1 MISITPEIY
10 ELIKST
16 NAEEDFFAL
25 AMKKEKPV
33 GIKGIFNDVGFLPD
47 GFYPQDEFFTPLK
60 KVFAEASVDE
70 ETGFA
75 EVIKYLYGKAKVFY
89 EKYGL
94 PGDFYDDAVPY
105 LQNNYVYVWNCL
117 LSALELFQIYGI
129 QFKLCRFDY
138 PDVKL
143 KKTEA
148 VKGQSIIQIHI
159 PKGAD
164 ISESNLDRA
173 FQRASLL
180 FGTNVFTMDSWLL
193 FEEHLKILPETSRIK
208 QFADR
213 FKIIDSDMTDN
224 YENMKRVFGN
234 IPLSEIQNIKSP
246 TLLQRFYADRISKNL
261 PVGSAVGIFE
271 L

>member
-10 ELIKST
+10 ELLKNT
-16 NAEEDFFAL
+16 NVETDFFAL
-25 AMKKEKPV
+25 ALKKEKPV
-33 GIKGIFNDVGFLPD
+33 GIKGVFNDIGFLPD

-60 KVFAEASVDE
+60 EAFAKASIDE
-70 ETGFA
+70 ERGFS
-75 EVIKYLYGKAKVFY
+75 EVIKYLYAKAKVYY
-89 EKYGL
+89 EKYGI

-105 LQNNYVYVWNCL
+105 LQTNSVYVWNCL
-117 LSALELFQIYGI
+117 LPALELFQIYGI
-129 QFKLCRFDY
+129 QFKLCRFDFT
-138 PDVKL
+138 DEKL
-143 KKTEA
+143 KTA
-148 VKGQSIIQIHI
+148 TVSKGQSIIQIHI

-164 ISESNLDRA
+164 ISKSNLDSA

-180 FGTNVFTMDSWLL
+180 FGTTVFTMDSWLL

-208 QFADR
+208 QFAER
-213 FKIIDSDMTDN
+213 FKIIDSDTTYN

-234 IPLSEIQNIKSP
+234 TPLSEIQNIKSP
-246 TLLQRFYADRISKNL
+246 TLLQRFYADRIAQNL